1 MAEPIEL
8 VLLLGVGLVVA
19 AFVALPLRR
28 DPDAP
33 VSAPTDDEA
42 SLMRHRVAVEAL
54 RDVEADRRA
63 GSLDDAAYAQQRAEA
78 EARAVRTLAEL
89 EAVPEPTSRRTP
101 GDGGRRAALLIGG
114 AVMGTLLVGALLPAP
129 IGLANRASVDV
140 GALSTLADEYLA
152 RTAPDDLARGA
163 ALLLAVI
170 REQPQN
176 QSAYQRLITAYLRA
190 EDYPDA
196 SAATD
201 ALAGF
206 APASAD
212 VPFFRGLIALRGAGD
227 KPAAIQQ
234 FDRFLRLAPGDPR
247 AGMVRALRAQAAGD
261 GPPS

>member
-33 VSAPTDDEA
+33 VSARTDDEA

-101 GDGGRRAALLIGG
+101 GGGRRAALLIGG

-152 RTAPDDLARGA
+152 RNTPDDLARGA

-190 EDYPDA
+190 GDYPDA
-196 SAATD
+196 TAATD

>member
-8 VLLLGVGLVVA
+8 VLLFGLGLAVA

-28 DPDAP
+28 DPHASLP
-33 VSAPTDDEA
+33 APTDDEA
-42 SLMRHRVAVEAL
+42 SLMRHRAAVEAL

-89 EAVPEPTSRRTP
+89 EAEPVATSPRLR
-101 GDGGRRAALLIGG
+101 GGGPRAALLIGG
-114 AVMGTLLVGALLPAP
+114 ALIGALLVGALLPAP
-129 IGLANRASVDV
+129 IGLANRTTVDAA
-140 GALSTLADEYLA
+140 ALSTLADEYLA
-152 RTAPDDLARGA
+152 RNTSDDLARGA

-176 QSAYQRLITAYLRA
+176 QSAYLRLITAYLRA

-196 SAATD
+196 TAATD

-206 APASAD
+206 AHGSAD

-227 KPAAIQQ
+227 KRAAIEQ
-234 FDRFLRLAPGDPR
+234 FDRFLQLAPNDPR
-247 AGMVRALRAQAAGD
+247 AVMVRALRAQAAGD
-261 GPPS
+261 GPSS

>member
-1 MAEPIEL
+1 MAEPTEL
-8 VLLLGVGLVVA
+8 VLLFGLGLVVA
-19 AFVALPLRR
+19 AFVALPLRGDSR
-28 DPDAP
+28 AP
-33 VSAPTDDEA
+33 MPALTEDEA
-42 SLMRHRVAVEAL
+42 WVMRHRVAVEAL

-63 GSLDDAAYAQQRAEA
+63 GSLDEAAYAQQRAEA
-78 EARAVRTLAEL
+78 EARAVRTLAAL
-89 EAVPEPTSRRTP
+89 EAMPVPTARHTP
-101 GDGGRRAALLIGG
+101 AGGHRAALLIGG
-114 AVMGTLLVGALLPAP
+114 SVIAALLVGALLPAP
-129 IGLANRASVDV
+129 IGLANRTTVDA

-152 RTAPDDLARGA
+152 HNTPDDLAHGA

-196 SAATD
+196 TSATD

-206 APASAD
+206 APDSAD

>member
-8 VLLLGVGLVVA
+8 VLLLGLGLVVA

-33 VSAPTDDEA
+33 VPALTDDEA

-63 GSLDDAAYAQQRAEA
+63 GSLDDAAYVQQRAEA

-89 EAVPEPTSRRTP
+89 EAVPEPTSRRTL
-101 GDGGRRAALLIGG
+101 GGGRRTALLLGG
-114 AVMGTLLVGALLPAP
+114 AVLAALLVGAVLPAP
-129 IGLANRASVDV
+129 IGLANRTTVDA

-152 RTAPDDLARGA
+152 RNTPDDLARGA

-176 QSAYQRLITAYLRA
+176 QSAYERLITAYLRA

-196 SAATD
+196 TAATD

-247 AGMVRALRAQAAGD
+247 AGMVRALRAQAAGY